1 MVGSGSSRFS
11 VWFSKISLLGEARDL
26 TATVAMEPRRTAT
39 VIASDKVTTFD
50 GQVGPVTGAGS
61 VLESDVADYER
72 AFGVNLPGVI
82 NGTKA
87 FLPHLIESGNG
98 HVVNISSLNGFL
110 AQGLASRYCASLLRL
125 TTAPPLS

>member
-11 VWFSKISLLGEARDL
+11 VWFSKLSLLLVASDL
-26 TATVAMEPRRTAT
+26 AATVAIELRQTAT

-72 AFGVNLPGVI
+72 VFGVNLLGVI

-87 FLPHLIESGNG
+87 CLPQLIESETG
-98 HVVNISSLNGFL
+98 HVANISSFDGFL
-110 AQGLASRYCASLLRL
+110 AQGLASHYCASLLRRR
-125 TTAPPLS
+125 